1 MIDGI
6 FLQGKALL
14 TKEILQNDDKK
25 QRYGN
30 GSEPFIQAVASRYCF
45 ASPCDGEAGGCGR
58 SSTVK
63 VQTSETGTFLHRT
76 ESLRGIGRG
85 SCRLFRLWYDDCC
98 RHCPRRYC
106 KQFQTCLSMECIA
119 GLHANDEDRRAEQSE
134 SPHMS
139 LTGMDAAG
147 RTLRI
152 FP

>member
-63 VQTSETGTFLHRT
+63 VQTSETGDFPASGRISPGDRSRELPIIP
-76 ESLRGIGRG
+76 SLIRRLLQTLSAAILQAVSNMPVNGVH
-85 SCRLFRLWYDDCC
+85 CRAPC
-98 RHCPRRYC
+98 
-106 KQFQTCLSMECIA
+106 Q
-119 GLHANDEDRRAEQSE
+119 
-134 SPHMS
+134 
-139 LTGMDAAG
+139 
-147 RTLRI
+147 
-152 FP
+152 